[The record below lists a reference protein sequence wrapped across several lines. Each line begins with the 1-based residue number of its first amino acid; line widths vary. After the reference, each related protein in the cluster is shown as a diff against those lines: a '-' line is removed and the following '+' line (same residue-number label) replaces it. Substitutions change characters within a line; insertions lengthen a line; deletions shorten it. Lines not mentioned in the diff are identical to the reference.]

1 MVSLLFASRR
11 QAAGEPRGAA
21 HGDPR
26 PSGSATAVP
35 TAAVEFADVS
45 KAFDDCLVLDRV
57 SFAVQRG
64 EVVAVCGPSGSGKST
79 LLRCIC
85 RFEELDG
92 GDILI
97 KGRSLCAS
105 RDVRRMRQD
114 IGMVF
119 QQLALYPHMTAQE
132 NITLAPMKVKRLPRK
147 EAERTAMSLLE
158 RVGIADKAAAYPSQ
172 LSGGQQQRVA
182 IARALAMDP
191 SVLLLD
197 EATSALDPEMTAE
210 VLQVIADL
218 AREGMT
224 MLIVT
229 HELEFARRV
238 ADRMVFMEAG
248 RVLAIETPQ
257 TFFSG
262 TAHPRVTRFLDKLRP
277 VSSP

>member
-1 MVSLLFASRR
+1 MVSLLSASQR
-11 QAAGEPRGAA
+11 QSAESSAAVTGGA
-21 HGDPR
+21 HGPAA
-26 PSGSATAVP
+26 ATV
-35 TAAVEFADVS
+35 VEFDDVC
-45 KAFDDCLVLDRV
+45 KAFDDCLVLDHV
-57 SFAVQRG
+57 SFSVQRG
-64 EVVAVCGPSGSGKST
+64 EVVAVCGRSGSGKST

-92 GDILI
+92 GDIMI
-97 KGRSLCAS
+97 NGRSLRAT
-105 RDVRRMRQD
+105 RDIRRLRQD

-119 QQLALYPHMTAQE
+119 QQLALYPHMTAEE
-132 NITLAPMKVKRLPRK
+132 NIILAPMKVKGMPKAEARK
-147 EAERTAMSLLE
+147 AAMALLE
-158 RVGIADKAAAYPSQ
+158 RVGIAEKAAAYPSQ

-182 IARALAMDP
+182 IARALAMNP

-210 VLQVIADL
+210 VLEVVADL

-248 RVLAIETPQ
+248 RVLWMGTPGA
-257 TFFSG
+257 FFSG
-262 TAHPRVTRFLDKLRP
+262 TAHPRVTQFLEKLRP
-277 VSSP
+277 ASAG